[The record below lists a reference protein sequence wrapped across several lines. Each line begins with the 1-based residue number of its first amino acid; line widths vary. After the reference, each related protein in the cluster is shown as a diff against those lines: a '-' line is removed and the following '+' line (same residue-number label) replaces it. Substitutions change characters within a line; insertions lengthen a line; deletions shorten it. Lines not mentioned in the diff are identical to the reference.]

1 MGTGTLFIAAT
12 YCNSLDIFRGRKRCS
27 GGLERVKGVGRGRY
41 GESRAGK
48 CLYRVN
54 KARAMSL

>member
-27 GGLERVKGVGRGRY
+27 GGLGRVKGVGRGRY